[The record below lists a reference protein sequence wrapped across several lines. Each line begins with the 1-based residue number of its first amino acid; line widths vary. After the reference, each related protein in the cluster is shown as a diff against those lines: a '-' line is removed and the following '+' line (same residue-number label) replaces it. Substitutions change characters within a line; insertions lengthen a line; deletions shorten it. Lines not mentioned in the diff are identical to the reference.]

1 MMARIAAETIMK
13 IDHGV
18 DTVYEI
24 LAAQGLW
31 TVRYLNK
38 PINIIRHH
46 DTVRGQRHK
55 YLHSTYAN
63 SGAAENLA
71 RRLNRYFSCQ
81 DFTVA
86 KII

>member
-1 MMARIAAETIMK
+1 MARPQAYSIIKTTQSA
-13 IDHGV
+13 
-18 DTVYEI
+18 DTEYEI

-31 TVRYLNK
+31 TVFYLNK

-46 DTVRGQRHK
+46 YTVLGQRHK

-86 KII
+86 KIL

>member
-1 MMARIAAETIMK
+1 MARIAAESIIK
-13 IDHGV
+13 ITQTS
-18 DTVYEI
+18 DTEYEI

-31 TVRYLNK
+31 TVFYLAK

-46 DTVRGQRHK
+46 YTVRGQRHK

-63 SGAAENLA
+63 AGAAENLA
-71 RRLNRYFSCQ
+71 RRLNRYFKCQ